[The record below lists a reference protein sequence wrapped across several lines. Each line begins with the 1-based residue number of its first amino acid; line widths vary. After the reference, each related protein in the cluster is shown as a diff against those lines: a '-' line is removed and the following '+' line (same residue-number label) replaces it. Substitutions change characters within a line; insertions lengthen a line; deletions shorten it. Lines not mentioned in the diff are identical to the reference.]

1 MIYEYDDFGF
11 IVFDVVAKDFV
22 CMADFAKLP
31 NEFKKGNSGLGE
43 FASVG
48 AWRPTGPHWPT
59 TSSIGTRSRTPIA
72 SSTIAR
78 LRWSASGVDYVE
90 LASVDV

>member
-22 CMADFAKLP
+22 CMADFATLP

-43 FASVG
+43 FAS
-48 AWRPTGPHWPT
+48 AT
-59 TSSIGTRSRTPIA
+59 TSTPMA
-72 SSTIAR
+72 
-78 LRWSASGVDYVE
+78 
-90 LASVDV
+90 